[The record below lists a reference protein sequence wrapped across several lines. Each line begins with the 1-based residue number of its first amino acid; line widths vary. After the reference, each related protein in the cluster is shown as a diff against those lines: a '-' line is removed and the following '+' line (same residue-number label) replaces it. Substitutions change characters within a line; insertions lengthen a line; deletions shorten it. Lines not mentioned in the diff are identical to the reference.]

1 MSFSVY
7 LDSILNEK
15 WLFSYRNNNISCT
28 HGRGHAL
35 QRENFEKM
43 CNLVRLSVYFDQI
56 SH

>member
-7 LDSILNEK
+7 LDNILNEK

-28 HGRGHAL
+28 HVKGHAL

-43 CNLVRLSVYFDQI
+43 FHICVSWCIF
-56 SH
+56 